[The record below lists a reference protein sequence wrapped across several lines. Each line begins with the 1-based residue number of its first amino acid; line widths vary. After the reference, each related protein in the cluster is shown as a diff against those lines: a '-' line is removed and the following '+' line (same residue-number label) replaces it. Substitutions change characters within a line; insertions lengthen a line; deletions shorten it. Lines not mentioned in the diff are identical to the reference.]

1 MKYKIVGDNLPAVI
15 CSLEAG
21 EALMS
26 QAGAMSWMSEGIQM
40 ETVGGGVGKVFGRMF
55 SGESL
60 FLNRYQASQRGEI
73 AFASHFP
80 GNIRAVEISPG
91 KSVVIQKRA
100 FLAST
105 EGVELSVFFQKKLGA
120 GFFGG
125 EGFIMQKL
133 SGSGIAFVEID
144 GAAVEYELQA
154 GEKLV
159 LDTGYLCMMDET
171 VSMDIVTI
179 KGVKN
184 IFLGGEGLFNTVV
197 TGPGKVVVQTLPANA
212 MASNLMR
219 FFPSK

>member
-60 FLNRYQASQRGEI
+60 FLNRYQALRNGEI

-105 EGVELSVFFQKKLGA
+105 F
-120 GFFGG
+120 
-125 EGFIMQKL
+125 
-133 SGSGIAFVEID
+133 
-144 GAAVEYELQA
+144 
-154 GEKLV
+154 
-159 LDTGYLCMMDET
+159 
-171 VSMDIVTI
+171 
-179 KGVKN
+179 
-184 IFLGGEGLFNTVV
+184 
-197 TGPGKVVVQTLPANA
+197 
-212 MASNLMR
+212 
-219 FFPSK
+219 

>member
-60 FLNRYQASQRGEI
+60 FLNRYQALRSAEI

-80 GNIRAVEISPG
+80 GNIRAVEISLG
-91 KSVVIQKRA
+91 KSIVIQKRA

-105 EGVELSVFFQKKLGA
+105 ESVELSVFFQKKLGT

-144 GAAVEYELQA
+144 GAAIEYELQA

-179 KGVKN
+179 KGMKN